1 MTRRFVPGVLP
12 PPVSLLFPRSP
23 LSLLISDRQCFSP
36 ETFAG
41 TVKRGACGRE
51 SLHEDCAMCLVDRAL
66 EQRVDGGSRGRGGRG
81 GSRSRRIIA
90 TREIVVGPKD

>member
-1 MTRRFVPGVLP
+1 
-12 PPVSLLFPRSP
+12 VSLLFPRSP

-36 ETFAG
+36 ETLAG

-51 SLHEDCAMCLVDRAL
+51 SLHEDCAMCLVGRAL

-81 GSRSRRIIA
+81 ASRRRRIIA
-90 TREIVVGPKD
+90 TREIIVGPKD